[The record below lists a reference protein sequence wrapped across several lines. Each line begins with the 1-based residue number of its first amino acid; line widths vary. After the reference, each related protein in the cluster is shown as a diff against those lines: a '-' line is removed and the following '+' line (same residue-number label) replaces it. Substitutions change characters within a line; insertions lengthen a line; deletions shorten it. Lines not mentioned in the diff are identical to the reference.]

1 MPNEWWTLAD
11 SDGGVD
17 LGGINLDGPLKA
29 LSVRAHYFAAGN
41 LPGWTPCRH
50 WYSGDGEMCPR
61 ACRCCKAS
69 CALCAE
75 LMRLRSSVH
84 DYSPLEEVAPI
95 ICTLMKTGCRR
106 GFHCPPTVFRI
117 RVPLPRPAIM
127 PRVELVLRRPAAAEP
142 APRRR
147 GRWAAGTLCR
157 RRWAAGTL
165 RLQEGGSSSSFS
177 NL

>member
-1 MPNEWWTLAD
+1 MEEWRPSVPNGWWTLAD
-11 SDGGVD
+11 FDGGGD
-17 LGGINLDGPLKA
+17 FWGINLDGPLKA
-29 LSVRAHYFAAGN
+29 LSVRAHYYAAGN

-61 ACRCCKAS
+61 ACWCCKAS

-95 ICTLMKTGCRR
+95 ICILMKTGCRR
-106 GFHCPPTVFRI
+106 GFHCPRTLFRI

-127 PRVELVLRRPAAAEP
+127 PRVELVRRMPAAAEP

-147 GRWAAGTLCR
+147 

-165 RLQEGGSSSSFS
+165 RLHVGGSSSFS
-177 NL
+177 SNS